1 MSANAVY
8 NTPSGEG
15 EVTPL
20 AVTRT
25 QHVAPREDK
34 PLGQPE
40 GYLNLA
46 TDEDR
51 RAFRAARQMAK
62 ANKRAAS
69 EAEPPELRRKWILNE
84 LLRSQEPVE
93 KRDACSTGVERAA
106 HV

>member
-1 MSANAVY
+1 MSANAVN

-20 AVTRT
+20 AVTGT
-25 QHVAPREDK
+25 QHVAPREYR
-34 PLGQPE
+34 PIGAPE
-40 GYLNLA
+40 SYLNLA

-69 EAEPPELRRKWILNE
+69 EAESPELKRERILNE
-84 LLRSQEPVE
+84 LLQSRSL
-93 KRDACSTGVERAA
+93 
-106 HV
+106 